1 MINLIFLQAAKGAS
15 EVIIVLLV
23 IFLLIG
29 VPILSGF
36 FMKTLWSILKKE
48 TFINNDSPYY
58 KDPILYILS
67 LIGSVAIV
75 FVIFYFSLLLFDKL
89 NPNFGYYN

>member
-1 MINLIFLQAAKGAS
+1 MINLIFLQAAMGAS
-15 EVIIVLLV
+15 AVIVVLLV
-23 IFLLIG
+23 ISLLIG
-29 VPILSGF
+29 VPFLSAF

-89 NPNFGYYN
+89 NPNFGFYN